1 MWGDSTDRSGK
12 ISPTERAA
20 DNKYQKTQVK
30 MLDLSE
36 TTFYSIANESLPLD
50 IDEKRLKD
58 IIERAK
64 DFCLMHGEE
73 SQQCYCYKPNNDEK
87 IFLGICM
94 RRKTHYDRDALH
106 FAPFVL
112 FPSPF
117 PEKNFD
123 RIVNI
128 QLVVNELFHKVK

>member
-1 MWGDSTDRSGK
+1 
-12 ISPTERAA
+12 
-20 DNKYQKTQVK
+20 
-30 MLDLSE
+30 
-36 TTFYSIANESLPLD
+36 
-50 IDEKRLKD
+50 
-58 IIERAK
+58 
-64 DFCLMHGEE
+64 
-73 SQQCYCYKPNNDEK
+73 
-87 IFLGICM
+87 M

-128 QLVVNELFHKVK
+128 QLVVNELFHKVKLSQNSKKKLLVYCFRLLTTMTF